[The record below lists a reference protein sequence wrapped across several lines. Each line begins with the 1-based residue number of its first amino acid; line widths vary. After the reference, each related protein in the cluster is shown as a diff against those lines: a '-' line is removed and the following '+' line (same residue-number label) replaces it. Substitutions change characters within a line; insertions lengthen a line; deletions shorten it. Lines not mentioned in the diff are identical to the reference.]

1 MYSYLVLIDGYNLI
15 NQLPD
20 LLKASSKS
28 IDFARDRLLAMVEA
42 YCDYN
47 HAEGIIVYDGNQR
60 NQTIEGHNPVIIF
73 SKAGESADT
82 VIESLIYKLDDR
94 QKARVV
100 TDDRQVS
107 NMIMGMGGFTV
118 STALFAI
125 EARLAIDAI
134 RREID
139 RF

>member
-1 MYSYLVLIDGYNLI
+1 MYSYLILIDGYNLI

-20 LLKASSKS
+20 LLKASGNS

-60 NQTIEGHNPVIIF
+60 NRTVEGHNPVIIF
-73 SKAGESADT
+73 SKAGETADT
-82 VIESLIYKLDDR
+82 VIESLIYKLDDK

-100 TDDRQVS
+100 TDDRQIS
-107 NMIMGMGGFTV
+107 NMITGMGAFTM
-118 STALFAI
+118 STSSFGI

-139 RF
+139 G

>member
-1 MYSYLVLIDGYNLI
+1 MYSYLILIDGYNLI

-20 LLKASSKS
+20 LLKASGNS
-28 IDFARDRLLAMVEA
+28 IDFARDRLLSMVEA

-60 NQTIEGHNPVIIF
+60 NRTVEGHNPVIIF
-73 SKAGESADT
+73 SKAGETADT
-82 VIESLIYKLDDR
+82 VIESLIYKLDDK

-100 TDDRQVS
+100 TDDRQIS
-107 NMIMGMGGFTV
+107 NMITGMGAFTM
-118 STALFAI
+118 STSSFGI

-139 RF
+139 G

>member
-15 NQLPD
+15 NQLSD

-47 HAEGIIVYDGNQR
+47 HAEGIIVYDGNKP
-60 NQTIEGHNPVIIF
+60 NQTVEGHNPVIMF

-82 VIESLIYKLDDR
+82 VIESLIYKLDDK

-100 TDDRQVS
+100 TDDRQIS
-107 NMIMGMGGFTV
+107 NMITGMGAFTM
-118 STALFAI
+118 STSSFGL
-125 EARLAIDAI
+125 EARVAIDAI
-134 RREID
+134 RREIED
-139 RF
+139 V

>member
-1 MYSYLVLIDGYNLI
+1 VYSYLILIDGYNLI

-20 LLKASSKS
+20 LLKASGNS
-28 IDFARDRLLAMVEA
+28 IDFARDRLLSMVEA

-60 NQTIEGHNPVIIF
+60 NRTIEGHNPVIIF
-73 SKAGESADT
+73 SKAGETADT
-82 VIESLIYKLDDR
+82 VIESLIYKLDDK

-100 TDDRQVS
+100 TDDRQIS
-107 NMIMGMGGFTV
+107 NMIMGMGAFTMSTSSFGF
-118 STALFAI
+118 
-125 EARLAIDAI
+125 EARLAIEAI

-139 RF
+139 G